1 MASRL
6 DDLIREH
13 AERLDQLAGPIDLT
27 DVTSAPRND
36 TIAGRLCTSLPK
48 AQKSEAKR
56 ATSGLPM
63 IADDAKNTAVA
74 TVRTIGCTK

>member
-36 TIAGRLCTSLPK
+36 TTTVALVDIEPDLDPTRGPSPLADHRRRRRGRRGRRRRRPHDRH
-48 AQKSEAKR
+48 AHR
-56 ATSGLPM
+56 
-63 IADDAKNTAVA
+63 
-74 TVRTIGCTK
+74 